1 MNCSCTKLWQNLD
14 EWKGKSKS
22 TAEKLDRGKMFHDF
36 GNGIRDELTDVD
48 GALSRITNTIVNKA
62 VDNTNEQNPRQ
73 RSPVEI
79 DQQYMQVAQQI
90 VSRMN
95 EFNTS
100 HSHRPEV
107 LRYATFRLV
116 HTFLHKIKT
125 RLNSENFKE
134 ITIDV
139 DIDVLDK
146 VNILMPAL
154 KLKELAIGFA
164 CSRCCLLKPTIPVI
178 S

>member
-1 MNCSCTKLWQNLD
+1 M
-14 EWKGKSKS
+14 
-22 TAEKLDRGKMFHDF
+22 
-36 GNGIRDELTDVD
+36 
-48 GALSRITNTIVNKA
+48 
-62 VDNTNEQNPRQ
+62 
-73 RSPVEI
+73 
-79 DQQYMQVAQQI
+79 
-90 VSRMN
+90 
-95 EFNTS
+95 
-100 HSHRPEV
+100 

-164 CSRCCLLKPTIPVI
+164 CSRCCLLKPTIPKVSQKRNEQQCLEEMGCWDGKKNGLLPSSERDKGQKFYATVYFCMHI
-178 S
+178 SDNMIGRVFL